1 MKRVKLYEDFI
12 SEANKGKVHRAAKQG
27 SYPAVVVVV
36 QDGKVIH
43 QEPVSTPEVAPAT
56 FNVMQEKY
64 PKALIHLEDKTGK
77 RLFSESVVTEEVVYN
92 SSNTKPEAAKKAK
105 KEFGKLLP
113 KPNKGVEPY
122 EFAVVKTKSRNYRL
136 AIKSG
141 SYVAHEFM
149 TNIKDDGILTADI
162 VKKAVANI
170 IKLNPEEFNESVV
183 TEAMFSVKDLK
194 EPGLIWWYNK
204 EGDKAQV
211 TKIDKIDNLNFPRA
225 KDAPKDFDIS
235 WGMGTLDDWI
245 EKTGEKN
252 PKVGEVYDI
261 AESVVTEAKNTIG
274 LAFKS
279 EDDYNGFVEFI
290 EDEGGKIFKNI
301 GWDHKTKSW
310 EVIMDTSVLDDIY
323 GEGHPGNKESG
334 WYGALPTD
342 FESVIIEG
350 FVSEAFI
357 GPFVFNDTMSD
368 EELKAMY
375 DGALDGYANWQKGF
389 QHPKA
394 KYKQAYQEI
403 EKLLKKRGVEE
414 SVVTE
419 AKMDREKIEGIL
431 WDLENS
437 NKLSNPSD
445 PKKKAELIKKL
456 KKQLDSLKE
465 SVVNEHS
472 SQDSRE
478 LNEGEL
484 NSKVAKKLTIG
495 DTIKTDKHTYTI
507 TDFGQK
513 ANAFRQFQV
522 EDEAGEIYQIQV
534 SLYGS
539 NSIGVGAGRS
549 LNFRDEVLESL
560 VTEAKSQIKRKYG
573 QYKAINVYE
582 KASIRNGVLRFV
594 GKRFVTEDELKMQLT
609 RISEDRG
616 KSIDQRKWLQRN
628 MKYFESTTNRGQN
641 VLTLSKYGS
650 RIFERILKLDTKEN
664 KLAINESIGLFK
676 KSFLNEAQDI
686 NDPVLIAIIA
696 NKYDREKKL
705 AMAIQKKRPLYGK
718 ERTKA
723 QDQLWD
729 ISQELKDLYDE
740 RANLYIDMES
750 DAGEMGMEEF

>member
-1 MKRVKLYEDFI
+1 MKNLITYEKSLF
-12 SEANKGKVHRAAKQG
+12 E
-27 SYPAVVVVV
+27 
-36 QDGKVIH
+36 KVIN
-43 QEPVSTPEVAPAT
+43 EGKMSD
-56 FNVMQEKY
+56 
-64 PKALIHLEDKTGK
+64 IHL
-77 RLFSESVVTEEVVYN
+77 LVN
-92 SSNTKPEAAKKAK
+92 
-105 KEFGKLLP
+105 
-113 KPNKGVEPY
+113 
-122 EFAVVKTKSRNYRL
+122 
-136 AIKSG
+136 
-141 SYVAHEFM
+141 
-149 TNIKDDGILTADI
+149 
-162 VKKAVANI
+162 
-170 IKLNPEEFNESVV
+170 
-183 TEAMFSVKDLK
+183 SVK
-194 EPGLIWWYNK
+194 N
-204 EGDKAQV
+204 
-211 TKIDKIDNLNFPRA
+211 
-225 KDAPKDFDIS
+225 
-235 WGMGTLDDWI
+235 
-245 EKTGEKN
+245 
-252 PKVGEVYDI
+252 
-261 AESVVTEAKNTIG
+261 
-274 LAFKS
+274 
-279 EDDYNGFVEFI
+279 EDEFI
-290 EDEGGKIFKNI
+290 LKFFK
-301 GWDHKTKSW
+301 D
-310 EVIMDTSVLDDIY
+310 Y
-323 GEGHPGNKESG
+323 GNKIKRNK
-334 WYGALPTD
+334 D
-342 FESVIIEG
+342 
-350 FVSEAFI
+350 SEEW
-357 GPFVFNDTMSD
+357 VKS
-368 EELKAMY
+368 LY
-375 DGALDGYANWQKGF
+375 LDMK
-389 QHPKA
+389 
-394 KYKQAYQEI
+394 
-403 EKLLKKRGVEE
+403 E

-465 SVVNEHS
+465 STVNEHS

-522 EDEAGEIYQIQV
+522 KDEDNEIYQIQV

-686 NDPVLIAIIA
+686 NDPVLMALRA
-696 NKYDREKKL
+696 NKHDREKKL
-705 AMAIQKKRPLYGK
+705 SMAIQKKRPLYGK

-750 DAGEMGMEEF
+750 DAGEMGMEEFESTGKNDQYGGELNDVESKIEMLMIKRSNLELKLAR